1 MEIRRTRL
9 WNRDFVL
16 LWQGQLVSQ
25 LGTQAFAIAMVFWIK
40 RQTESAT
47 ILGLAMLAGSLP
59 LALLAP
65 LGGTLADRLPRRG
78 ILVAGDLVRGAA
90 SLSLAGL
97 VLAGPDGPGVILG
110 ALIAT
115 NCLMG
120 TVDAVFRPAVSA
132 AVPDLV
138 PAERVAGAN
147 ALNRISFD
155 ISTFVGQG
163 IGGVLFQVLGPGL
176 LFLTDGLTYV
186 ASGVSECFLRL
197 PGRATG
203 GEDLGGATSAV
214 RADLVAGLRHVWG
227 RKGLRTVLLL
237 SPLDSFLLVAIVV
250 LLPFFVED
258 FLGAGPEWYGFLV
271 GSFGAGSLVGSLA
284 AGASR
289 VEGRLRTRLFL
300 AGSFGFGLAA
310 VGLGRTSSPEI
321 ALALVFAA
329 GAMNGFNLIQIITLL
344 QVTTPPQLRGRVF
357 GLFETLSLSMTP
369 VAAAFAGL
377 VADLVHQDVPAVYT
391 GCGVGLLLVA
401 LAFAVSREARA
412 FLAFEGA
419 GPEAAEAAPPAAAL
433 ELIREETPP

>member
-9 WNRDFVL
+9 WNRDFVI

-90 SLSLAGL
+90 SLALAGL
-97 VLAGPDGPGVILG
+97 VLSGPDRPGVILG

-115 NCLMG
+115 SCLMG

-138 PAERVAGAN
+138 PEERVAGAN

-163 IGGVLFQVLGPGL
+163 VGGVLFQILGPGV

-186 ASGVSECFLRL
+186 VSGVSECFLRL
-197 PGRATG
+197 PGRAP
-203 GEDLGGATSAV
+203 GAERGRGLAGAASAV
-214 RADLVAGLRHVWG
+214 RADLLVGLRHVWG

-271 GSFGAGSLVGSLA
+271 AAFGLGSLVGSLA

-310 VGLGRTSSPEI
+310 VGLGRTSSPEV

-329 GAMNGFNLIQIITLL
+329 GAMNGFNLIQLITLL
-344 QVTTPPQLRGRVF
+344 QVTTPPELRGRVF
-357 GLFETLSLSMTP
+357 GLFETLALSMTP

-391 GCGVGLLLVA
+391 GCGLGLLLVA
-401 LAFAVSREARA
+401 LAFAASREARA

-419 GPEAAEAAPPAAAL
+419 GPGTPAPAAAL
-433 ELIREETPP
+433 EPIREETHP

>member
-47 ILGLAMLAGSLP
+47 LLGLAMLAGSLP
-59 LALLAP
+59 MALLAP
-65 LGGTLADRLPRRG
+65 VGGALADRLSRRG

-90 SLSLAGL
+90 SLALAGL
-97 VLAGPDGPGVILG
+97 VLTGPDRPGVILG

-115 NCLMG
+115 SCLMG
-120 TVDAVFRPAVSA
+120 TVDAIFRPAVSA

-147 ALNRISFD
+147 AMNRISLD
-155 ISTFVGQG
+155 VSTFVGQG
-163 IGGVLFQVLGPGL
+163 AGGVLFQILGPGL

-186 ASGVSECFLRL
+186 VSGVSECFLRL
-197 PGRATG
+197 PGPAAGTAGEG
-203 GEDLGGATSAV
+203 GLGSAASAV
-214 RADLVAGLRHVWG
+214 RADLLAGLRHVWG

-258 FLGAGPEWYGFLV
+258 FLGVGPEWYGFLV
-271 GSFGAGSLVGSLA
+271 ASFGGGSLVGSLA

-300 AGSFGFGLAA
+300 ACSFGFGLAA
-310 VGLGRTSSPEI
+310 VGLGRTSSPEV

-329 GAMNGFNLIQIITLL
+329 GAMNGFNLIQLITLL
-344 QVTTPPQLRGRVF
+344 QVTTPPDLRGRVF
-357 GLFETLSLSMTP
+357 GLFETVALSMTP
-369 VAAAFAGL
+369 LAAAFAGL

-401 LAFAVSREARA
+401 LAFAVSREARG

-419 GPEAAEAAPPAAAL
+419 EPEAAPPAVAL
-433 ELIREETPP
+433 ELIREETRP